1 MKIKNNRLF
10 LRFLH
15 IFVPL
20 IINKLKMKKI
30 ILLLSVV
37 FLSTSALQAQDSKFY
52 LGIGVGYATAGGDIA
67 DDLGVEGG
75 INLKFIDMGYRFN
88 ESWGITAGL
97 SSSGH
102 SFEDVD
108 ADDLAIGVASF
119 AIGPMYSMPVGSA
132 SWDIKPQL
140 AINYRGLA
148 SGDALLNDVE
158 YKGSAFILG
167 NSFVFGDGG
176 KGFAWSIDVDYRM
189 GKIKEQ
195 TIAGVTEDI
204 NNRNSLNNLNIGVGV
219 RYNF

>member
-1 MKIKNNRLF
+1 
-10 LRFLH
+10 
-15 IFVPL
+15 
-20 IINKLKMKKI
+20 MKKI

-67 DDLGVEGG
+67 DDFGIEGG

-97 SSSGH
+97 NSSGH
-102 SFEDVD
+102 GFENVD
-108 ADDLAIGVASF
+108 ADDLVVGVASF
-119 AIGPMYSMPVGSA
+119 SVGPMYSLPVGSA

-140 AINYRGLA
+140 AISYKGKED
-148 SGDALLNDVE
+148 GDLSLDGT
-158 YKGSAFILG
+158 YSGSAFILG

-189 GKIKEQ
+189 GKFKEYSDSL
-195 TIAGVTEDI
+195 GSVDI
-204 NNRNSLNNLNIGVGV
+204 DDNNSLNNLNIGVGV

>member
-1 MKIKNNRLF
+1 MKIKNNSLF

-52 LGIGVGYATAGGDIA
+52 LGVGAGYATAGGDDA
-67 DDLGVEGG
+67 EDLKGGV
-75 INLKFIDMGYRFN
+75 NLRFLDMGYRFN

-97 SSSGH
+97 VSSGH
-102 SFEDVD
+102 ADKELD
-108 ADDLAIGVASF
+108 ATAGLASF
-119 AIGPMYSMPVGSA
+119 AIGPMYSVPVGTV
-132 SWDIKPQL
+132 SWDIKPQFSL
-140 AINYRGLA
+140 SYVSKAA
-148 SGDALLNDVE
+148 GDDVE
-158 YKGSAFILG
+158 QAIEDGTFKGSAFILG

-176 KGFAWSIDVDYRM
+176 KGFTWSIDVDYRM
-189 GKIKEQ
+189 GTIKEFELDGE
-195 TIAGVTEDI
+195 TADLEDD
-204 NNRNSLNNLNIGVGV
+204 LKVNNLSIGVGL